1 MSAREQPSDPAKIDP
16 RRYRKVMAFFVRVFL
31 HAFWWDLLL
40 LKGPLRLLR
49 RPPLERWVR
58 ITAQFRGLAV
68 EMGGVLIKLGQFLS
82 TRVDLLPR
90 EITGELRDLQDEVA
104 SAPFEEVV
112 AQIEDDFGRGVGEI
126 FAELDPEPLGAA
138 SLAQVHRAVLPDG
151 QEVVVKVLRPGID
164 VLVETDLRA
173 MSNAIRGLK
182 LWGFVRRRVNL
193 DRLVT
198 EFVTTTRRELDMQ
211 AEGRHAERF
220 AEEFSGDDGVLIPKI
235 YWRASA
241 RRTLTLEN
249 VGYVKL
255 GDTEALEKAGV
266 DLAAVAAKLYDVY
279 LRQIF
284 VHNFVHAD
292 PHPGNLFVRPLEGG
306 KFQIAFVDFGMVAV
320 IPERLR
326 EAMREYVIALGT
338 RDAYRI
344 VQAYQ
349 QAGMILPGADLKR
362 LEEAHEVVFERFW
375 GVRIGDLRDR
385 ALEELGPLLTQY
397 RDLILDYPFQ
407 AQVDLLFVQR
417 AVEILIGLV
426 TSLDPSFDLWNA
438 TRPFARRLAREGE
451 LFPEGEWLPEI
462 LSQLKTGLALPAR
475 FDRVLTAAERGNLSV
490 KSTLGPDSRKAVF
503 RLERA
508 VGRLTGMVAA
518 AGLLV
523 AGSVLY
529 ATGAAIW
536 VGLVAMGAAG
546 VVALAAL
553 LRRRPF

>member
-1 MSAREQPSDPAKIDP
+1 MSARAEPAGTARIDP
-16 RRYRKVMAFFVRVFL
+16 HRYRRVMAFFFRVFL
-31 HAFWWDLLL
+31 HAFFWDLLL
-40 LKGPLRLLR
+40 LKGPLRLFR
-49 RPPLERWVR
+49 RPPLERWAR
-58 ITAQFRGLAV
+58 ITARFRGLAV

-90 EITGELRDLQDEVA
+90 EITGELSGLQDEVA
-104 SAPFEEVV
+104 AAPFDEIV
-112 AQIEDDFGRGVGEI
+112 AQVEDDFGRPWGEV
-126 FAELDPEPLGAA
+126 FAELDPVPLGAA
-138 SLAQVHRAVLPDG
+138 SLAQVHPATLHDG
-151 QEVVVKVLRPGID
+151 REVVVKVLRPGID

-173 MSNAIRGLK
+173 LSIAIRGLR
-182 LWGFVRRRVNL
+182 LWRFVRRRVDL
-193 DRLVT
+193 DRLVK
-198 EFVTTTRRELDMQ
+198 EFVSTTRRELDMQ

-220 AEEFSGDDGVLIPKI
+220 AEEFASDEGVIIPKV
-235 YWRASA
+235 YWRQSG

-249 VGYVKL
+249 VGFLKL
-255 GDTEALEKAGV
+255 GDIEAMEEAGV
-266 DLAAVAAKLYDVY
+266 DLKAVAARLYDVY
-279 LRQIF
+279 LRQVF

-292 PHPGNLFVRPLEGG
+292 PHPGNLFVRPQEDG

-362 LEEAHEVVFERFW
+362 LEEAHEAVFERFW
-375 GVRIGDLRDR
+375 GVQIGDLRDR
-385 ALEELGPLLTQY
+385 ALEEIGPLLSQY

-417 AVEILIGLV
+417 AIEILIGLV

-451 LFPEGEWLPEI
+451 LFPQGEWLPEI
-462 LSQLKTGLALPAR
+462 FAQAKTALALPAR

-490 KSTLGPDSRKAVF
+490 KSTLGPDSRKAAR

-508 VGRLTGMVAA
+508 VGRLTGMAAA

-529 ATGAAIW
+529 STEAAVE
-536 VGLVAMGAAG
+536 VGLVAMGLSG
-546 VVALAAL
+546 LVALITM
-553 LRRRPF
+553 LRR

>member
-1 MSAREQPSDPAKIDP
+1 MSARAQPTGPVKIDP
-16 RRYRKVMAFFVRVFL
+16 RRYRRVMAFFFRVFL
-31 HAFWWDLLL
+31 HAFFWDLLL
-40 LKGPLRLLR
+40 LKGPLRLFR
-49 RPPLERWVR
+49 RPPLERWAR
-58 ITAQFRGLAV
+58 ITSRFRTLAV

-90 EITGELRDLQDEVA
+90 EITGELRGLQDEVA
-104 SAPFEEVV
+104 AAPFEEIVT
-112 AQIEDDFGRGVGEI
+112 QIEDDFGRPWSEV

-138 SLAQVHRAVLPDG
+138 SLAQVHRAVLHDG
-151 QEVVVKVLRPGID
+151 REVVAKVLRPGID

-173 MSNAIRGLK
+173 LSIAIRGLK
-182 LWGFVRRRVNL
+182 LWRFVRRRVDL

-220 AEEFSGDDGVLIPKI
+220 AEGFAGDDSVLIPKV
-235 YWRASA
+235 YWRQSA

-249 VGYVKL
+249 VGFIKL
-255 GDTEALEKAGV
+255 GDTEALEEAGV

-279 LRQIF
+279 LRQVF

-375 GVRIGDLRDR
+375 GVAIGDLRDR
-385 ALEELGPLLTQY
+385 VLKEIGPLLSQY

-417 AVEILIGLV
+417 AIEILIGLV

-451 LFPEGEWLPEI
+451 LFPEGEWLQEVFA
-462 LSQLKTGLALPAR
+462 QLKTALALPAR

-490 KSTLGPDSRKAVF
+490 KSTLGPDLRKAAI

-529 ATGAAIW
+529 ATEAAVW
-536 VGLVAMGAAG
+536 VGIAAMGLSGLIALVAM
-546 VVALAAL
+546 
-553 LRRRPF
+553 LRRGPH

>member
-1 MSAREQPSDPAKIDP
+1 MG
-16 RRYRKVMAFFVRVFL
+16 FLFRVFL
-31 HAFWWDLLL
+31 HAFFWDLLL
-40 LKGPLRLLR
+40 LKGPLRLFR
-49 RPPLERWVR
+49 RPPLERWSR
-58 ITAQFRGLAV
+58 ITVRFRTLAV

-90 EITGELRDLQDEVA
+90 EITGELRGLQDEVA
-104 SAPFEEVV
+104 AAPFEEIV
-112 AQIEDDFGRGVGEI
+112 AQVEDDFGRPWSEV
-126 FAELDPEPLGAA
+126 FAELAPEPLGAA
-138 SLAQVHRAVLPDG
+138 SLAQVHQAVLYDG
-151 QEVVVKVLRPGID
+151 REVVVKVLRPGIE

-173 MSNAIRGLK
+173 LSIAIRGLK
-182 LWGFVRRRVNL
+182 LWRFVRRRVDLN
-193 DRLVT
+193 RLVT

-220 AEEFSGDDGVLIPKI
+220 AEGFAGDDGVLIPKV
-235 YWRASA
+235 YWRQSA

-249 VGYVKL
+249 VGFIKL
-255 GDTEALEKAGV
+255 GDAEALEEAGV

-279 LRQIF
+279 LRQVF

-292 PHPGNLFVRPLEGG
+292 PHPGNLFVRSLEGG

-362 LEEAHEVVFERFW
+362 LEEAHEAVFERFW
-375 GVRIGDLRDR
+375 GVAIGDLRDR
-385 ALEELGPLLTQY
+385 VLEEIGPLLSQY

-417 AVEILIGLV
+417 AIEILIGLV

-451 LFPEGEWLPEI
+451 LFPEGEWLQE
-462 LSQLKTGLALPAR
+462 LFAQLKTALALPAR

-490 KSTLGPDSRKAVF
+490 KSTLGPDLRKAAR

-529 ATGAAIW
+529 ATEAAVR
-536 VGLVAMGAAG
+536 VGLAAMGLSA
-546 VVALAAL
+546 VIALAAM
-553 LRRRPF
+553 LRRGPH